1 MQHQAAQEIAWQDL
15 INKKLT
21 RLEAPRLRPQ
31 SACLEEVQ
39 AREHTTNV
47 KHRHRYNFH
56 HSPFS
61 SLLPRGILRL
71 IPALQRLLKRPHST
85 RTAWPG
91 CSPGRA
97 ASAFAAA
104 QGSACG
110 TSCPSTAAPGASTLP
125 CSHTGV
131 SAPPTLYPPAFP
143 PPPTRTPKPFVG
155 AEYERQ
161 GLHMCTFTACTA
173 GG

>member
-71 IPALQRLLKRPHST
+71 IPALQRLLKRP
-85 RTAWPG
+85 PG
-91 CSPGRA
+91 RPGRA
-97 ASAFAAA
+97 VLREEPLLLLLPHRAAPA
-104 QGSACG
+104 APPAPAPRPQEPPLCPAPTRGSQTPHTLPARV
-110 TSCPSTAAPGASTLP
+110 PTAAH
-125 CSHTGV
+125 SH
-131 SAPPTLYPPAFP
+131 S
-143 PPPTRTPKPFVG
+143 
-155 AEYERQ
+155 Q
-161 GLHMCTFTACTA
+161 TFCWCRV
-173 GG
+173 